1 MGTNIKIVSRSE
13 PRRLSGH
20 GRRLNTALFAFCF
33 ACEILLAQRPV
44 TVAAMATSAGNFNF
58 AVQGETHLRTFGP
71 NGHPYAST
79 VSEFGF
85 YRSHCKWFLRLR
97 THVEGGS
104 QTPGIR
110 ESQTQVGWDLYF
122 SNLLTIG
129 LVTLWNFG
137 MNAGFNWRTTN

>member
-1 MGTNIKIVSRSE
+1 
-13 PRRLSGH
+13 
-20 GRRLNTALFAFCF
+20 LNTALFAFCF